1 MNLFLKIL
9 RLLPPEIAHK
19 IALDLLSLSYKF
31 GILSFIFRKPNDEN
45 CSFAG
50 MDLSNRLGTAAGL
63 DKNGDYIDCLG
74 ALGFGFLEVGTVT
87 PMPQYGNPK
96 PRVFRN
102 FDENSIINR
111 LGFNNMGVDRLVK
124 NLKSRSFDGIVGVN
138 VGANKNSNDEE
149 RINDYL
155 HCIEKVHK
163 YADYITVNVSS
174 PNTPNLRNLQNDA
187 NLLNLVS
194 KVDKLVNKLQ
204 IKIPLFLKISPDE
217 NNVTIENIV
226 EIVKDSIFCG
236 IVATNTTIDKT
247 ALSNIKYKNIEG
259 GLSGEPLMK
268 KSTEMIELI
277 NKKANKTIPIIGV
290 GGVMNRE
297 DYLEKITSGAGLVQ
311 IYTGFVLKGPKIVRQ
326 IVLNYCF

>member
-31 GILSFIFRKPNDEN
+31 GILSFIFRKPNAEN

-194 KVDKLVNKLQ
+194 KVDKLINKLQ
-204 IKIPLFLKISPDE
+204 IEIPLFLKISPDE
-217 NNVTIENIV
+217 NNITIENIV

-311 IYTGFVLKGPKIVRQ
+311 IYTGFVLKGPNIVSQ
-326 IVLNYCF
+326 ILPN

>member
-187 NLLNLVS
+187 NLLNLIS

-217 NNVTIENIV
+217 NNITIENIV

-268 KSTEMIELI
+268 KSTEMIQLI

-311 IYTGFVLKGPKIVRQ
+311 IYTGFVLKGPKIVSQ
-326 IVLNYCF
+326 ILQN

>member
-63 DKNGDYIDCLG
+63 DRNGDYIDCLG

-187 NLLNLVS
+187 NLHNLVS

-204 IKIPLFLKISPDE
+204 IK
-217 NNVTIENIV
+217 
-226 EIVKDSIFCG
+226 
-236 IVATNTTIDKT
+236 
-247 ALSNIKYKNIEG
+247 NIEIIVG
-259 GLSGEPLMK
+259 DFKDTLSP
-268 KSTEMIELI
+268 T
-277 NKKANKTIPIIGV
+277 
-290 GGVMNRE
+290 
-297 DYLEKITSGAGLVQ
+297 LEKIKT
-311 IYTGFVLKGPKIVRQ
+311 IDFGFIDGNHQEMPTINYFEEC
-326 IVLNYCF
+326 LNYCHENSVLVFDDIHWSQGMENAWSHIKNHKKVFVTIDLFFVGIVFLNPTQKKEHFVIRY

>member
-96 PRVFRN
+96 PRIFRN
-102 FDENSIINR
+102 FEENSIINR
-111 LGFNNMGVDRLVK
+111 LGFNNRGVDRLVK

-149 RINDYL
+149 RINDYM

-204 IKIPLFLKISPDE
+204 IEIPLFLKISPDE
-217 NNVTIENIV
+217 NNITIENIV
-226 EIVKDSIFCG
+226 EIVKNSVFSG
-236 IVATNTTIDKT
+236 IVATNTTVDKT

-277 NKKANKTIPIIGV
+277 NTKANKTIPIIGV

-311 IYTGFVLKGPKIVRQ
+311 IYTGFVLKGPNIVSQ
-326 IVLNYCF
+326 ILPN

>member
-1 MNLFLKIL
+1 MNLFLKIF

-19 IALDLLSLSYKF
+19 IALDLLNLFHKF
-31 GILSFIFRKPNDEN
+31 GILSFIFKKPKDEN

-50 MDLSNRLGTAAGL
+50 MNLSNRLGTAAGL

-87 PMPQYGNPK
+87 PLPQYGNPK

-111 LGFNNMGVDRLVK
+111 LGFNNKGVDRLVK
-124 NLKSRSFDGIVGVN
+124 NLKSRSFEGIVGVN

-155 HCIEKVHK
+155 HCIEKVYK

-194 KVDKLVNKLQ
+194 KVDKMVNKLQ
-204 IKIPLFLKISPDE
+204 IRIPLFLKISPDE
-217 NNVTIENIV
+217 NNTTIENIV
-226 EIVKDSIFCG
+226 EIIKNSIFSG

-247 ALSNIKYKNIEG
+247 SLLNIKYKNIEG
-259 GLSGEPLMK
+259 GLSGGPLMN
-268 KSTEMIELI
+268 KSTEMIKMI
-277 NKKANKTIPIIGV
+277 NTKANKTIPIIGV
-290 GGVMNRE
+290 GGVMDKE

-311 IYTGFVLKGPKIVRQ
+311 IYTGFVIKGPNIVSQ
-326 IVLNYCF
+326 ILSN

>member
-1 MNLFLKIL
+1 LNLFLKIL

-96 PRVFRN
+96 PRIFRN
-102 FDENSIINR
+102 FEENSIINR
-111 LGFNNMGVDRLVK
+111 LGFNNRGVDRLVK

-149 RINDYL
+149 RINDYM

-204 IKIPLFLKISPDE
+204 IEIPLFLKISPDE
-217 NNVTIENIV
+217 NNITIENIV
-226 EIVKDSIFCG
+226 EIVKNSVFSG
-236 IVATNTTIDKT
+236 IVATNTTVDKT

-277 NKKANKTIPIIGV
+277 NTKANKTIPIIGV

-311 IYTGFVLKGPKIVRQ
+311 IYTGFVLKGPNIVSQ
-326 IVLNYCF
+326 ILPN

>member
-19 IALDLLSLSYKF
+19 VALDLLSLSYKF
-31 GILSFIFRKPNDEN
+31 GILNFIFRKPNDEN

-111 LGFNNMGVDRLVK
+111 LGFNNMGVDRLVN

-217 NNVTIENIV
+217 NNITIENIV

-268 KSTEMIELI
+268 KSTEMIQLI

-311 IYTGFVLKGPKIVRQ
+311 IYTGFVLKGPKIVSQ
-326 IVLNYCF
+326 ILLN